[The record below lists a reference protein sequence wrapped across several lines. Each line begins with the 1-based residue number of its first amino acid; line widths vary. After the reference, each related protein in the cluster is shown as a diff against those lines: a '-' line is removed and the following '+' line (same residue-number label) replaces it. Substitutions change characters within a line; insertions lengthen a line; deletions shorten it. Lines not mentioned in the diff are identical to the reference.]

1 MNTITLTKHRKSR
14 QITKKYPSSVSD
26 QMAVWNCRVTR
37 HCMQVSSEESGRIWR
52 FSLSPVMAHLLQQSA
67 LEWSGSERCARTVRT
82 FRCQYHS
89 LWGRS
94 LWLFY
99 CPWWHHIRCRK
110 STLVVTFHPRFP
122 VPVQVPSIHILL
134 LAASPDNHAD
144 KQARHQSF
152 VWAIN
157 QYLLR
162 TNFMMAHAF

>member
-14 QITKKYPSSVSD
+14 QITKKDPSSVSD

-122 VPVQVPSIHILL
+122 VPVFIRGYFCL
-134 LAASPDNHAD
+134 
-144 KQARHQSF
+144 
-152 VWAIN
+152 N
-157 QYLLR
+157 QTVLR
-162 TNFMMAHAF
+162 CLDFHKNLHFSWFFSKKPGLKI